1 MKFSISCMEVQ
12 RVEAGVRSCRGLFW
26 LIVGWVF
33 VSVLIVIDVWVRET
47 TRIVRRTP
55 ISPITSE
62 EQRQKSKEK
71 RAPNY
76 KTEIKMQS
84 CNKYFSYNCV
94 SILNALIIAKNAIF
108 K

>member
-47 TRIVRRTP
+47 TTRIVRRTP

-71 RAPNY
+71 RAP
-76 KTEIKMQS
+76 K
-84 CNKYFSYNCV
+84 
-94 SILNALIIAKNAIF
+94 L
-108 K
+108 